1 LVLVWGST
9 WLAVKIGLDT
19 APPFWF
25 ATIRFIIAFVVLG
38 AIILLRKPDYSLVKR
53 NFGKI
58 LTAGFLAYGFCYA
71 TIYWGQRFI
80 SSGTA
85 AVLFASIPFF
95 VALFSVRMLPDEKV
109 TPLKV
114 IGIVIGFS
122 GLVVIFFGDISLR
135 GSNALLGA
143 TMIVISLAAAGF
155 TAVFIKRHL
164 PEVDDAF
171 DELTLAEEAYYS
183 VGGCRIVSDLLED
196 RGDDPFHQAELCD

>member
-1 LVLVWGST
+1 MRESALFIGLVLVWGST

-95 VALFSVRMLPDEKV
+95 VALFSVRMLPDEKSNSA
-109 TPLKV
+109 KSDRDSHR
-114 IGIVIGFS
+114 F
-122 GLVVIFFGDISLR
+122 LR
-135 GSNALLGA
+135 TCTNILR
-143 TMIVISLAAAGF
+143 
-155 TAVFIKRHL
+155 RHL
-164 PEVDDAF
+164 
-171 DELTLAEEAYYS
+171 LAWQQRS
-183 VGGCRIVSDLLED
+183 LGCRHDCGFLGSS
-196 RGDDPFHQAELCD
+196 RFHRCFHQAASPRSR